1 MKGFFFRPG
10 LLFKIVIFTWLYSNG
25 CNFAVL
31 FPIADFE
38 AVSERPIILLSKYA
52 RGLKFGWKMTEI
64 EPFEHQLFSEQ
75 KPHISLSLSLR
86 LCQQKTTL
94 PVAKMIAVSDS
105 PHFFGLGKYIHR
117 LLDEDFHF
125 SIFLVKSGVS
135 DHCAAAPRV
144 ALASPRRGFSR
155 PRALVYLHPLR

>member
-31 FPIADFE
+31 FPIADFK
-38 AVSERPIILLSKYA
+38 AVFEGPSLLLSKYA
-52 RGLKFGWKMTEI
+52 HETKFGWKMTEI

-75 KPHISLSLSLR
+75 KPHISLSLTLR
-86 LCQQKTTL
+86 LCQQRTTL

-105 PHFFGLGKYIHR
+105 PHFFGLEKYIHR

-125 SIFLVKSGVS
+125 GIFLVKSGVS
-135 DHCAAAPRV
+135 AHCGPLERAAV
-144 ALASPRRGFSR
+144 
-155 PRALVYLHPLR
+155 PLRRRCHRHRGNSRF